1 MPQEPE
7 EIDYLAG
14 AKLRSKEQSFAEVTR
29 EAFLLAH
36 QCLQDQDIAEEMG
49 LSGGRISQ
57 MLKEP
62 AKLKPE
68 TIHKILAC
76 FESRVH
82 RRNILKAWQ
91 KECFGE
97 ELQTGSD
104 GLVGDVIDQT
114 TIRRIDRLIRQVR
127 PDRALAIAREA
138 LACETEPSIRRSL
151 LDRAFNLTLRLDL
164 MGDAMQVALTLYE
177 WGRDEKNAEM
187 MAAGLAMKARIL
199 RSIDGSNLETIQ
211 AVLAEVE
218 SLLQAMPPSGGP
230 SKHITA
236 TERLL
241 QNEHIA
247 AVLRFPT
254 EGREAEAFLRESLGA
269 VRAQRDPSDP
279 PSAKANSFH
288 LEARLF
294 MALSEPFPA
303 EEALDKSFAAGELKS
318 LSMGAKTGILKAKL
332 LAARGEIEEA
342 IAYYECLSRLC
353 EEERNLYHLRLAQ
366 HDLALLLG
374 RMFPPAHPG

>member
-1 MPQEPE
+1 MPEETE

-14 AKLRSKEQSFAEVTR
+14 AKLRSREQSFAEVTR

-36 QCLQDQDIAEEMG
+36 QCLQDQDIAEEME
-49 LSGGRISQ
+49 LTGGRISQ

-97 ELQTGSD
+97 ELQSGTD
-104 GLVGDVIDQT
+104 GLVGDVIDQA

-127 PDRALAIAREA
+127 PDRALQVTREA
-138 LACETEPSIRRSL
+138 LARVIEPSLRRSL
-151 LDRAFNLTLRLDL
+151 LDRAFNLSLRLDL
-164 MGDAMQVALTLYE
+164 MGDAMQTALTLYQ

-199 RSIDGSNLETIQ
+199 RSIDSSNLE
-211 AVLAEVE
+211 AVLAVHGEIRN
-218 SLLQAMPPSGGP
+218 LLQVLPPSDGP
-230 SKHITA
+230 SFHVTA

-241 QNEHIA
+241 QNEHVA
-247 AVLRFPT
+247 AVLRFPAG
-254 EGREAEAFLRESLGA
+254 GREAEEFLRTSLEA
-269 VRAQRDPSDP
+269 VRARRDASDSPSG
-279 PSAKANSFH
+279 KANSFH
-288 LEARLF
+288 LEARLL
-294 MALSEPFPA
+294 MALSEPFLA
-303 EEALDKSFAAGELKS
+303 EEALDKSFASGEYKS

-342 IAYYECLSRLC
+342 VTYYESLSRLC
-353 EEERNLYHLRLAQ
+353 AEERNLYHLRLAQ

-374 RMFPPAHPG
+374 RMFSPSQPA